1 MVGRKNVIDRNYN
14 DKLFYCKESEDYG
27 LKNYGNIILYA
38 LRRKLDLDEACREY
52 NLTREESD
60 LVKLMYARDL
70 YKNGLI
76 KFGNIYFNNVEKL
89 ADKSPVVTE
98 FMSEIQRKKRF
109 YQHRPTEKPKVLGL
123 VKVNKKNKYI
133 D

>member
-1 MVGRKNVIDRNYN
+1 MVERKKVIVRNYN
-14 DKLFYCKESEDYG
+14 DEVFYRKESEDYG

-38 LRRKLDLDEACREY
+38 LRRKMDLDSACEEFH
-52 NLTREESD
+52 LTREESD

-76 KFGNIYFNNVEKL
+76 KFGNVYFNSVEKL
-89 ADKSPVVTE
+89 SHKSPVVTE

-109 YQHRPTEKPKVLGL
+109 YQHRPLEKPRVLGL
-123 VKVNKKNKYI
+123 VKVNKKNKYV